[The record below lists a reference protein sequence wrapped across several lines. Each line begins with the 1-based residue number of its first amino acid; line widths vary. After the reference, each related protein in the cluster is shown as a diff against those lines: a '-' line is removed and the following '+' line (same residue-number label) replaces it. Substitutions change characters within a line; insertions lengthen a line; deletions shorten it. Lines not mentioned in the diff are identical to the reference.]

1 VPKLSIITINYN
13 NANGLHQ
20 TIQSVITQKFN
31 DFEYIIIDGGSSD
44 GSVDVIKQFS
54 QKITY
59 WLSEAD
65 KGIYNAMNKGI
76 VESSGD
82 YLLFINSGDWL
93 CNPDVLKNVFD
104 TNPTSDLIFGNM
116 IKLYKNGDSIR
127 ITGTL
132 ESQITIL
139 SFFHETICH
148 PSSFFKRNLFSKF
161 GFYDENLKIVSDWK
175 FYLIAFGLN
184 DSTIKYENIDI
195 SFYNTEGLSSI
206 QVELAQNER
215 KEVLRELLPF
225 RVNLFFENNIQ
236 YLVKLETIKNKNIS
250 LAIYTFS
257 QFLLV
262 NLTKIILR
270 FQNKVKNIRI

>member
-13 NANGLHQ
+13 NVSGLKA
-20 TIQSVITQKFN
+20 TIQSVINQKFK
-31 DFEYIIIDGGSSD
+31 DFEYIIIDGGSRD

-54 QKITY
+54 KKITY
-59 WLSEAD
+59 WVSETD
-65 KGIYNAMNKGI
+65 NGIYNAMNKGI
-76 VESSGD
+76 VKSRGD

-93 CNPDVLKNVFD
+93 CNSDVIKKVFD
-104 TNPTSDLIFGNM
+104 SNPTSDLIFGNM

-132 ESQITIL
+132 ESEITIL

-148 PSSFFKRNLFSKF
+148 PSSFFKRSLFSKF

-206 QVELAQNER
+206 QVEQAQNER
-215 KEVLRELLPF
+215 KVVLRELLPF

-236 YLVKLETIKNKNIS
+236 YLVKLEIIKNKNVS
-250 LAIYTFS
+250 LAIYIFIQT
-257 QFLLV
+257 LLV
-262 NLTKIILR
+262 FLTKTILR
-270 FQNKVKNIRI
+270 LKNLDRT

>member
-1 VPKLSIITINYN
+1 MPKLSIITINYN
-13 NANGLHQ
+13 NVSGLKA
-20 TIQSVITQKFN
+20 TIQSVINQKFK
-31 DFEYIIIDGGSSD
+31 DFEYIIIDGGSRD

-54 QKITY
+54 KKITY
-59 WLSEAD
+59 WVSETD
-65 KGIYNAMNKGI
+65 NGIYNAMNKGI
-76 VESSGD
+76 VKSRGD

-93 CNPDVLKNVFD
+93 CNSDVIKKVFD
-104 TNPTSDLIFGNM
+104 SNPTSDLIFGNM

-132 ESQITIL
+132 ESEITIL

-148 PSSFFKRNLFSKF
+148 PSSFFKRSLFSKF

-206 QVELAQNER
+206 QVEQAQNER
-215 KEVLRELLPF
+215 KVVLRELLPF

-236 YLVKLETIKNKNIS
+236 YLVKLEIIKNKNVS
-250 LAIYTFS
+250 LAIYIFIQT
-257 QFLLV
+257 LLV
-262 NLTKIILR
+262 FLTKTILR
-270 FQNKVKNIRI
+270 LKNLDRT